1 MTSAVYTVR
10 ELVEYLSARIAD
22 DPQLRDLWLTGEV
35 SDLSRSGAGHAYF
48 TLRDGSASFRCVL
61 FANRRGAEHL
71 DRGAQVSAHGRVNV
85 YEARGEIQL
94 LVDAV
99 MPAGAGAD
107 ALALELLRVQLEQ
120 EGLFDPSRKRP
131 LPPFPKRIGLVT
143 SPSGAAYHDVV
154 RTLARRY
161 PLAEVV
167 FAPAAVQGD
176 AAPGEVARAIM
187 ALNATGDVDVMIVG
201 RGGGAAEDLAA
212 FNTELV
218 ARAIFGSAIPVVS
231 AVGHETDTTIA
242 DMAADLRALTPTD
255 AAVRAAPDARD
266 LAAAVDGLAN
276 RAGAVLRQRL
286 ADQAIWLR
294 ELERRLE
301 RRKPNV
307 DGLRQ
312 RVDEALA
319 QARRAADAM
328 TGARRGAL
336 AEARAALEALS
347 PAGVLERGYAV
358 VSLPANGALVAS
370 VSSVSPGKVVRA
382 TLRDGSFDARAL
394 PEDTAPDAPERAPN
408 RRGTARKDGGQPQR
422 TLF

>member
-94 LVDAV
+94 LVDTV
-99 MPAGAGAD
+99 MPAGAGAE
-107 ALALELLRVQLEQ
+107 ALALELLRMQLEQ

-176 AAPGEVARAIM
+176 AAPGEVARAIA
-187 ALNATGDVDVMIVG
+187 ALNAAGGVDVLIVG

-212 FNTELV
+212 FNTEAV
-218 ARAIFGSAIPVVS
+218 ARAIFGSAAPVIS

-242 DMAADLRALTPTD
+242 DYVADVRALTPTD
-255 AAVRAAPDARD
+255 AAVRAAPDAND
-266 LAAAVDGLAN
+266 LAAAVDSLAGG
-276 RAGAVLRQRL
+276 AGAALRQRL
-286 ADQAIWLR
+286 ADQAVWLR
-294 ELERRLE
+294 ELEGRLE

-319 QARRAADAM
+319 QARRATDAM
-328 TGARRGAL
+328 AVARRGAL
-336 AEARAALEALS
+336 AEARAALEALN
-347 PAGVLERGYAV
+347 PVGVLERGYAM
-358 VSLPANGALVAS
+358 VSLPASGALVAS
-370 VSSVSPGKVVRA
+370 ANSVSPGEVVRA
-382 TLRDGSFDARAL
+382 TLRDGSFDAQAL
-394 PEDTAPDAPERAPN
+394 PDGAERAPR

>member
-22 DPQLRDLWLTGEV
+22 DPQLRDLWLAGEV

-48 TLRDGSASFRCVL
+48 TLRDGNSSFRCVL

-94 LVDAV
+94 LVDTV
-99 MPAGAGAD
+99 MPAGAGAG
-107 ALALELLRVQLEQ
+107 ALALELLRMQLEQ

-131 LPPFPKRIGLVT
+131 LPTFPKRIGLVT

-176 AAPGEVARAIM
+176 AAPAEVARSIA
-187 ALNATGDVDVMIVG
+187 ALNAAGGVDVMIVG
-201 RGGGAAEDLAA
+201 RGGGATEDLAA
-212 FNTELV
+212 FNTEAV
-218 ARAIFGSAIPVVS
+218 ARAIFGSAVPVIS

-242 DMAADLRALTPTD
+242 DFVADVRALTPTD
-255 AAVRAAPDARD
+255 AAVRAAPDAND
-266 LAAAVDGLAN
+266 LAAAVDSLAGG
-276 RAGAVLRQRL
+276 AGAALRQRL
-286 ADQAIWLR
+286 ADQAVWLR
-294 ELERRLE
+294 ELEGRLE

-319 QARRAADAM
+319 QARRATDAM
-328 TGARRGAL
+328 AVARRGAL
-336 AEARAALEALS
+336 AEARAALEALN
-347 PAGVLERGYAV
+347 PVGVLERGYAM
-358 VSLPANGALVAS
+358 VSLPASGALVAS
-370 VSSVSPGKVVRA
+370 ANSVSPGEVVRA
-382 TLRDGSFDARAL
+382 TLRDGSFDAQAL
-394 PEDTAPDAPERAPN
+394 PDGAERAPR